1 MAGTTQKTPCSGVAH
16 TRIQPLIIS
25 LCSQSYLFPT
35 RKHQR
40 GLESWGHRRKGWGG
54 KRRQSTRQD
63 TTDSAGGE
71 TARSPLVS
79 TFYYMQGL
87 GEQEQP
93 KVLIQGGASCQ
104 RGPEDRQGSDGT
116 PEHAA
121 EKQFC
126 CLKGG
131 GQKASHVLSIQ
142 EATRK
147 CS

>member
-1 MAGTTQKTPCSGVAH
+1 MGRQEEAEHKAGH
-16 TRIQPLIIS
+16 
-25 LCSQSYLFPT
+25 
-35 RKHQR
+35 
-40 GLESWGHRRKGWGG
+40 
-54 KRRQSTRQD
+54 
-63 TTDSAGGE
+63 SAGGE